1 MKGGRRAHP
10 NGESTMSRSVDEG
23 LLERIA
29 SGDATAF
36 SALYDRYA
44 DLVYGVARRILRSPE
59 QAQDVTQSVF
69 LKVWSRPQLFTGG
82 SFGAWAARV
91 ARNASLDVVRSS
103 AVRLREPEI
112 PATLAA
118 AGELEETVFADV
130 DREIIVRAVAGLPEA
145 ERVVI
150 EQAYFGG
157 LTYRQV
163 AERLDTPLGTVKTRI
178 RAGLQR
184 LRGALQEAVTR

>member
-1 MKGGRRAHP
+1 
-10 NGESTMSRSVDEG
+10 MSRSVDEG
-23 LLERIA
+23 LLERVA
-29 SGDATAF
+29 SGDAAAF
-36 SALYDRYA
+36 SALYDRYG

-82 SFGAWAARV
+82 SFGAWVARV

-112 PATLAA
+112 PPTLAA
-118 AGELEETVFADV
+118 TGELEETVFADV
-130 DREIIVRAVAGLPEA
+130 DREIIVRAVERLPEA
-145 ERVVI
+145 ERVAI

-157 LTYRQV
+157 LTYREV
-163 AERLDTPLGTVKTRI
+163 AERLNTPLGTVKTRI

-184 LRGALQEAVTR
+184 LRGALQEVVTR

>member
-10 NGESTMSRSVDEG
+10 NGECTMSRSVDES
-23 LLERIA
+23 LLGRVA
-29 SGDATAF
+29 SGDAAAF
-36 SALYDRYA
+36 SALYDRYG

-69 LKVWSRPQLFTGG
+69 LKIWSRPQLFTGG
-82 SFGAWAARV
+82 SFGAWVARV

-112 PATLAA
+112 PPTLAA
-118 AGELEETVFADV
+118 TGELEETVFADV
-130 DREIIVRAVAGLPEA
+130 DREIIVRAVASLPEA
-145 ERVVI
+145 ERVAI

-157 LTYRQV
+157 LTYREV

-184 LRGALQEAVTR
+184 LRGTLQEVVTR